1 LHAAWGPQV
10 EGTPDRAPPAHRDT
24 ALALAREA
32 VVLLANDGAALPRAP
47 SARVAVVGP
56 LADDPYA
63 MLGCYSFPAHVG
75 IHHPDAGMGIEIPTV
90 LDALRSVHPGSV
102 VHARGC
108 EVSAPGRDGFAEA
121 VEATRGADVAVVVV
135 GDKAG
140 LFGRGTS
147 GEGNDA

>member
-1 LHAAWGPQV
+1 
-10 EGTPDRAPPAHRDT
+10 
-24 ALALAREA
+24 
-32 VVLLANDGAALPRAP
+32 
-47 SARVAVVGP
+47 
-56 LADDPYA
+56 
-63 MLGCYSFPAHVG
+63 
-75 IHHPDAGMGIEIPTV
+75 HPDAGMGIEIPTV

-147 GEGNDA
+147 GEGNDAPDLRLPGEQQALVEELVGTGVPVVVLVVSGRPYALGALTAAAAHVQAFFP